1 MIHTYKYER
10 VSGHIIA
17 IVGQLR
23 LLIDTGAPS
32 SVADSSPLAFAGRLW
47 QTQMNYMGISP
58 ESLSTSVGT
67 PINALIGIDI
77 LNQYDILIDPTT
89 HALNLSEDEL
99 PLVGPSLELDN
110 FMGIPVIE
118 ATVGDDFVRMFF
130 DTGAK
135 LSYLDSDRTN
145 AFQSVG
151 TERDFYPGFGEFST
165 NAYDIPIILGDPDT
179 CFCQVSVNLPQLLQ
193 MTLVMADTAG
203 ILGTAILQTHKVT
216 FAPRRK
222 MMTLQRTN
230 G

>member
-1 MIHTYKYER
+1 

-17 IVGQLR
+17 IVGQFR

-32 SVADSSPLAFAGRLW
+32 SVADSSPLAFAGRPW
-47 QTQMNYMGISP
+47 QTQMSYMGVSP

-67 PINALIGIDI
+67 PINALIGTDI
-77 LNQYDILIDPTT
+77 LNQYDIVIDPTT

-118 ATVGDDFVRMFF
+118 ATVGDDSVRMFF

-145 AFQSVG
+145 AFQSAG
-151 TERDFYPGFGEFST
+151 TESDFYPGFGEFST
-165 NAYDIPIILGDPDT
+165 NAYDIPIILAAETIVLRVG
-179 CFCQVSVNLPQLLQ
+179 NLPQLLQ
-193 MTLVMADTAG
+193 MTLMMADTAG

-222 MMTLQRTN
+222 VMTLQRIN